1 MGTHPIFES
10 DFDCLTDM
18 GDYQTLARSDSES
31 ESLLP
36 GPSGHSEN
44 EPLLAGRGRGRQR
57 MEPLNEFPELPEY
70 NQLIKSVE
78 AAINRDI
85 LPERI
90 YQGSSGSYFVK
101 NLENDTIGV
110 FKPKSEE
117 PYGPQNPKW
126 GKYIQRKVCPCA
138 FGRTCLLP
146 NVGYLSE
153 TGASIVDKK
162 LKLDIVPVTRTV
174 YLASESFNYSAIDR
188 AKSKTKIVTAE
199 RIPKLG
205 KKFNRLGLPPK
216 IGSCQTFVSGFK
228 DADYWLRRW
237 DDTLSE
243 TSRAEF
249 QLQFERLCVLDYLIR
264 NTDRG
269 ADNWLI
275 KYEPEQETEGSSS
288 NSGNSEW
295 AMIKPPTVRV
305 AAIDNGL
312 AFPIKH
318 PDSWRAYPYHWAWLE
333 QAQKPFSE
341 DTIQL
346 VLHKISDLGFIEE
359 LVDELK
365 EIFSLDKDYS
375 ERKFEKQMGV
385 VRGQALNLASAMRDR
400 KSPAQLV
407 QMTPVTIDKS
417 EHTTIGGRLRSA
429 TEQFTQKFQ
438 LTRPVFSWC

>member
-1 MGTHPIFES
+1 
-10 DFDCLTDM
+10 M
-18 GDYQTLARSDSES
+18 GDYHTLARSDSES
-31 ESLLP
+31 ECLLP

-44 EPLLAGRGRGRQR
+44 EPLLAGRGRSGRVR
-57 MEPLNEFPELPEY
+57 MEPLNEFPDLPDY
-70 NQLIKSVE
+70 NTLVKQVE
-78 AAINRDI
+78 NAINRDI
-85 LPERI
+85 MPERI

-101 NLENDTIGV
+101 NVDNQTIGV

-126 GKYIQRKVCPCA
+126 GKYIQRKLCPCA

-146 NVGYLSE
+146 NQGYLSE
-153 TGASIVDKK
+153 AGASIVDKK
-162 LKLDIVPVTRTV
+162 LGLDVVPVTRTV
-174 YLASESFNYSAIDR
+174 HLAAETFNYSAIDR
-188 AKSKTKIVTAE
+188 AKSKTKMVTAE
-199 RIPKLG
+199 RLPKLG

-216 IGSCQTFVSGFK
+216 IGSLQTFVAGYR

-249 QLQFERLCVLDYLIR
+249 QLQFERLCVLDYLTR

-275 KYEPEQETEGSSS
+275 KYEQEREAEGSSNPS
-288 NSGNSEW
+288 SENNQGDW
-295 AMIKPPTVRV
+295 AMIKPPSVKI

-359 LVDELK
+359 LVDELR
-365 EIFSLDKDYS
+365 EIFSTDKDFS
-375 ERKFEKQMGV
+375 EKKFEKQMGV
-385 VRGQALNLASAMRDR
+385 VRGQALNLSQAMRER

-417 EHTTIGGRLRSA
+417 ETSNSLGGRIRSA